1 MLFYKIVNIERKL
14 NLLVNINL
22 NYMNCLVWLVELF
35 GSLLDIGSIVF
46 IENINVGRL

>member
-1 MLFYKIVNIERKL
+1 MIIERKL
-14 NLLVNINL
+14 NLMVNVNL

-46 IENINVGRL
+46 IEKINVGRL